1 MFEILKVF
9 VEQIFKVINLETLI
23 KGSDRKKLSEIG
35 AHLFSLYTIL
45 NSIYITGR
53 SIVAEIE
60 AGIDR
65 WEHQKKEDPF
75 LFQLNDML
83 EAQTKNIKDFCL
95 AFVQFSRYI
104 DIIDPQSV
112 RDISIFIETKR
123 NIVNVL
129 TEEMKKQYGTHL
141 FSPTLE
147 DKLLDV
153 ASTDKVRALRNSRL
167 AELKGDEEHIRYGFI
182 PHHFRD
188 GDYELYQH
196 DIHRYFLQN
205 LPKPE
210 DEQINYYKMTEN
222 K

>member
-1 MFEILKVF
+1 
-9 VEQIFKVINLETLI
+9 
-23 KGSDRKKLSEIG
+23 
-35 AHLFSLYTIL
+35 
-45 NSIYITGR
+45 
-53 SIVAEIE
+53 
-60 AGIDR
+60 
-65 WEHQKKEDPF
+65 
-75 LFQLNDML
+75 ML

-222 K
+222 KIIFLKHYLETRRPLKQLEAMRPILKRLHEKLVSNFEVKDIIMQVGKEASYQDKYAAWDYWKKRERS